1 MMQIVR
7 TVLSFIVA
15 GALFGVLL
23 ASLVGPKYI
32 AWDNTVGS
40 GASAMCVCQEVAL
53 QGAQRMISLQ
63 MNWCA
68 IGAILGGVLGGV
80 FVYMRR
86 KVSPPAATV

>member
-1 MMQIVR
+1 MVR

-15 GALFGVLL
+15 GALLAVLA
-23 ASLVGPKYI
+23 ASFFGPKYI

-53 QGAQRMISLQ
+53 QGAQRMISMQ

-68 IGAILGGVLGGV
+68 IGAILGGIGGGV
-80 FVYMRR
+80 FVFMRR
-86 KVSPPAATV
+86 KAAPAPTV

>member
-1 MMQIVR
+1 MVAILR
-7 TVLSFIVA
+7 TVLSFMVA
-15 GALFGVLL
+15 GALAGVLL

-68 IGAILGGVLGGV
+68 IGAVIGLIGGGAFSYV
-80 FVYMRR
+80 RR
-86 KVSPPAATV
+86 KNAPPPATA

>member
-1 MMQIVR
+1 MMAILR
-7 TVLSFIVA
+7 TVLSFIVG
-15 GALFGVLL
+15 GALVGVLL
-23 ASLVGPKYI
+23 ASFIGPKYI

-68 IGAILGGVLGGV
+68 IGAILGAVLGGV
-80 FVYMRR
+80 FVYVR
-86 KVSPPAATV
+86 KKNAPAPAV

>member
-7 TVLSFIVA
+7 TVLSFVVG
-15 GALFGVLL
+15 GALLGVLL
-23 ASLVGPKYI
+23 ASFVGPKYI

-68 IGAILGGVLGGV
+68 AGAVVGLIAGGV
-80 FVYMRR
+80 FAYFR
-86 KVSPPAATV
+86 KKNAPAAAV